1 MAAEHPIEG
10 ILTAMIT
17 PFTEDGA
24 IDESAARR
32 VARYLIE
39 NGSHGV
45 VVAGTTGEGATMT
58 DDEQISLLR
67 AVIEEIGDEALVV
80 CGTGTNDTRHSRE
93 LSKAAEDAGA
103 HSVLVV
109 TPYYNKP
116 NPAGISAHFE
126 SVAGA
131 VGCDVILY
139 NIPSRCVINIEPDQ
153 LAELA
158 QIDNVVAVKQAN
170 DDQLAPVEG
179 LAILAGNDNTFFRT
193 LEMGEAGGITVASHL
208 VGPQMRELYDAA
220 KSGDMDTAREIDAKL
235 QPFFEAL
242 AVTAN
247 PIPVKAGAEMLGI
260 ASARARLPIVEAD
273 EQQKAVIREAL
284 EAQGLS
290 TSASGV
296 AAG

>member
-1 MAAEHPIEG
+1 V
-10 ILTAMIT
+10 
-17 PFTEDGA
+17 
-24 IDESAARR
+24 DE
-32 VARYLIE
+32 V
-39 NGSHGV
+39 
-45 VVAGTTGEGATMT
+45 
-58 DDEQISLLR
+58 
-67 AVIEEIGDEALVV
+67 GDQALVV

-103 HSVLVV
+103 HAVLVV

-116 NPAGISAHFE
+116 NPAGVSAHFE
-126 SVAGA
+126 AVAGA

-139 NIPSRCVINIEPDQ
+139 NIPGRSVINVEPEQ

-158 QIDNVVAVKQAN
+158 KIDNVVALKQAN
-170 DDQLAPVEG
+170 DEQLAPIEG
-179 LAILAGNDNTFFRT
+179 LKILAGNDNTFFRT

-220 KSGDMDTAREIDAKL
+220 KSGDMDRAREIDDQL

-242 AVTAN
+242 TVTSN
-247 PIPVKAGAEMLGI
+247 PIPVKAGCELVGL

-273 EQQKAVIREAL
+273 EEQRAVVRDAL
-284 EAQGLS
+284 EAQGVLTS
-290 TSASGV
+290 TSSA